1 MIIIKDDLNQIKDF
15 KIEAKKIIEDNWE
28 YIKEEKD
35 KLNKNKSLN
44 KIPLKVNKTNYT
56 INLIKIEKKEE
67 ILNIINMK
75 KVPDNAF
82 KYNIYKESR
91 MIKFFHLSKNKLELN
106 ENLVCNPKDINFYL
120 KKYNI
125 QLPKYKLNNEAKSI
139 SSNGAKDVF
148 KLENVTEIYDA
159 KNESILNIND
169 FSEVLG
175 RTYEKVSDNY
185 INAEENEISNN
196 INNGKYIITDRRIIL
211 ENKIKNFII
220 NKDSFLFLTGPRKI
234 GKSLTILQVL
244 NTEDQRYIYFDL
256 SLLKKL
262 DKKKKYNCLIKEFYR
277 LFDSYSIYIEFMKD
291 FSDKMIGL
299 DNILK
304 FILKFIDYISKLSNL
319 FEEKIIIIIDNYD
332 DLLVQNPIDQKYVE
346 AIQEKLLMNK
356 QIKFI
361 ICGSGQIFNEMIYN
375 YFKGNSLKYN
385 FFYINNMG
393 IMNLENYNNNPDEYL
408 EYLNEKYKNNL
419 NQVIFFIILF
429 KKLTNP
435 ITGFD
440 DFKNIKEFPSQFYE
454 FIKQKGNNKIIIQFY
469 KEDVF
474 KELEN
479 KIKYNNLNDLVFQD
493 LKYFKNN
500 SFKGFVEEELIIN
513 LIEIGKLLSNFQICK
528 ENIITVNELINIK
541 NEKIINEIKV
551 DLPILI
557 KQLSGYGES
566 IDIILIVN
574 KKAIFIQIGI
584 NKEKSD
590 IDKVKSINY
599 DTLLKNVSTFLD
611 IQLNSYE
618 IVFIFEKEH
627 QEQLYKDFND
637 ISNIVKEKRE
647 YLLMKYKK
655 LKPKTNL
662 EKADNIFEE
671 YEEKS
676 KKLSYFS
683 STVGAEVCKTYNI
696 PYLLFSISNFK
707 LYNKENILLN
717 SYKDLL
723 DSIEE
728 ENKIPK
734 NIINQLKQIEFFKDI
749 SKVNIYSKME
759 KKIFDGMLKGDI
771 NLNFNNFYLNCN
783 ELSFNDF
790 NIEYYED
797 KNEYKKVAFKNGI
810 IVSNEKIT
818 NEEYSDYY
826 LIKYLKK
833 KREREDE

>member
-15 KIEAKKIIEDNWE
+15 RIEAKKIIEDNWE

-139 SSNGAKDVF
+139 SSNGEKDVF

>member
-1 MIIIKDDLNQIKDF
+1 
-15 KIEAKKIIEDNWE
+15 
-28 YIKEEKD
+28 
-35 KLNKNKSLN
+35 
-44 KIPLKVNKTNYT
+44 
-56 INLIKIEKKEE
+56 
-67 ILNIINMK
+67 
-75 KVPDNAF
+75 
-82 KYNIYKESR
+82 
-91 MIKFFHLSKNKLELN
+91 
-106 ENLVCNPKDINFYL
+106 
-120 KKYNI
+120 
-125 QLPKYKLNNEAKSI
+125 
-139 SSNGAKDVF
+139 
-148 KLENVTEIYDA
+148 
-159 KNESILNIND
+159 
-169 FSEVLG
+169 
-175 RTYEKVSDNY
+175 
-185 INAEENEISNN
+185 
-196 INNGKYIITDRRIIL
+196 
-211 ENKIKNFII
+211 
-220 NKDSFLFLTGPRKI
+220 
-234 GKSLTILQVL
+234 
-244 NTEDQRYIYFDL
+244 
-256 SLLKKL
+256 
-262 DKKKKYNCLIKEFYR
+262 
-277 LFDSYSIYIEFMKD
+277 MKD

-500 SFKGFVEEELIIN
+500 SFKGFVEEELIMN

-611 IQLNSYE
+611 MQLNSYE

>member
-15 KIEAKKIIEDNWE
+15 RIEAKKIIEDNWE

-139 SSNGAKDVF
+139 SSNGEKDVF

-291 FSDKMIGL
+291 FSDKMIDL

-393 IMNLENYNNNPDEYL
+393 IKNLENYNNNPDEYL

-611 IQLNSYE
+611 MQLNSYE

-696 PYLLFSISNFK
+696 PYLLFSINNFK

-790 NIEYYED
+790 NTEYYED

-810 IVSNEKIT
+810 IITNEKIT

-833 KREREDE
+833 KRKRR

>member
-15 KIEAKKIIEDNWE
+15 RIEAKKIIEDNWE

-139 SSNGAKDVF
+139 SSNGEKDVF

-291 FSDKMIGL
+291 FSDKMIDL

-618 IVFIFEKEH
+618 LVFIFEKEH

-728 ENKIPK
+728 VNKIPK

-790 NIEYYED
+790 NTEYYED

-810 IVSNEKIT
+810 IITNEKIT

-826 LIKYLKK
+826 LIK
-833 KREREDE
+833 

>member
-15 KIEAKKIIEDNWE
+15 RIEAKKIIEDNWE

-139 SSNGAKDVF
+139 SSNGEKDVF

-291 FSDKMIGL
+291 FSDKMIDL

-611 IQLNSYE
+611 MQLNSYE

-790 NIEYYED
+790 NTEYYED

-810 IVSNEKIT
+810 IITNEKIT

-833 KREREDE
+833 KRKRR

>member
-15 KIEAKKIIEDNWE
+15 RIEAKKIIEDNWE

-139 SSNGAKDVF
+139 SSNGEKDVF

-185 INAEENEISNN
+185 LSAEENEISNN
-196 INNGKYIITDRRIIL
+196 INDGKYIITDRRIIL

-707 LYNKENILLN
+707 LYNRKNILLN

>member
-15 KIEAKKIIEDNWE
+15 RIEAKKIIEDNWE

-139 SSNGAKDVF
+139 SSNGEKDVF

-707 LYNKENILLN
+707 LYNRKNILLN

>member
-1 MIIIKDDLNQIKDF
+1 MKLNQ
-15 KIEAKKIIEDNWE
+15 
-28 YIKEEKD
+28 
-35 KLNKNKSLN
+35 L
-44 KIPLKVNKTNYT
+44 
-56 INLIKIEKKEE
+56 
-67 ILNIINMK
+67 
-75 KVPDNAF
+75 
-82 KYNIYKESR
+82 
-91 MIKFFHLSKNKLELN
+91 
-106 ENLVCNPKDINFYL
+106 C
-120 KKYNI
+120 
-125 QLPKYKLNNEAKSI
+125 
-139 SSNGAKDVF
+139 SNGEKDVF

-676 KKLSYFS
+676 KKLSYLS
-683 STVGAEVCKTYNI
+683 STIGAEVCKTYNI

-833 KREREDE
+833 KEKEKMNKLFPMIPFHKQ